1 MAMSKEYTLRKPEKE
16 DDDNNNNDD
25 GDGDDDDYNT
35 YLHVSKRN
43 ETLPMKK
50 FADCTTLLHRMHT
63 LILPNYHGLHLKHL
77 PQRPIIATTTTTT
90 TV

>member
-1 MAMSKEYTLRKPEKE
+1 MPKEYTLEKPEKE
-16 DDDNNNNDD
+16 DDNNNND
-25 GDGDDDDYNT
+25 DDDDYNT

-77 PQRPIIATTTTTT
+77 LQRTITATTTTT
-90 TV
+90 